1 MIVFAIFYAQKNKL
15 YSKFLHLWIIIFLA
29 IIVGIRNGVGSDFE
43 TYQFIYNTPID
54 QILLYNQN
62 PLFILFCILFK
73 EIGLG
78 FPIFSFFFSFLTS
91 YVMCKVINKTLLKY
105 SLYCLLLY
113 YVYFFH
119 KFQFNQIRHGIMV
132 SFVWLAFTY
141 VESNNFR
148 KYLLFVVVAGLFHSL
163 AFIFIPFYWILK
175 HRFSIT
181 TVFVILL
188 FAYFLGSF
196 VSLVDS
202 LAFLPSE
209 SFLAAKIGYYT
220 IDYYAG
226 EDSSQQLTIGFI
238 FNLFVLLVLL
248 KKRDAIP
255 QIQMFNILI
264 NSLFCGLTI
273 FLLFRSYGIFVER
286 ISSCFYVSLI
296 FLIPI
301 LFLYLP
307 NNKDLKY
314 MSFFILLLYAF
325 LLLYKNVTVVE
336 SSGLYQFLPYK
347 TIFN

>member
-1 MIVFAIFYAQKNKL
+1 LPKYA
-15 YSKFLHLWIIIFLA
+15 
-29 IIVGIRNGVGSDFE
+29 
-43 TYQFIYNTPID
+43 
-54 QILLYNQN
+54 
-62 PLFILFCILFK
+62 LFCMLI
-73 EIGLG
+73 
-78 FPIFSFFFSFLTS
+78 
-91 YVMCKVINKTLLKY
+91 
-105 SLYCLLLY
+105 Y
-113 YVYFFH
+113 YVCFFH
-119 KFQFNQIRHGIMV
+119 RFQFNQIRHGIMV

-141 VESNNFR
+141 VERSNLK
-148 KYLLFVVVAGLFHSL
+148 KYLLFVVIAGLFHSV

-175 HRFSIT
+175 CRFSIK

-188 FAYFLGSF
+188 CAYFLGSL
-196 VSLVDS
+196 VSLVNYLS
-202 LAFLPSE
+202 FLPTE

-238 FNLFVLLVLL
+238 FNLVVLLITIVN
-248 KKRDAIP
+248 RDKIVR
-255 QIQMFNILI
+255 IHMINILI
-264 NSLFCGLTI
+264 NCLFCGLTI

-301 LFLYLP
+301 FFLYFP

-336 SSGLYQFLPYK
+336 SSGIYQYLPYK